1 VDQLKLPS
9 YSGFVMPRLEAVRGQ
24 DGAVTDVTISY
35 PLDLTKQM
43 LEYSALTRGTRQMAA
58 TTPRSTN

>member
-1 VDQLKLPS
+1 
-9 YSGFVMPRLEAVRGQ
+9 MPRLEAVRGQ